1 MAKTALKKI
10 LKDELF
16 NVYIGYDNREPEA
29 AKVCKASIL
38 KHANIPVNVE
48 FIKQDEMRE
57 QGIYWREKDS
67 LSSTEFTFTRFLVP
81 YLNNYEGYALFV
93 DCDFLFTADIADLL
107 AEVNPKNAVT
117 VVKHDYTPPEG
128 VKMDGQHQHV
138 YPRKNWSSMIVWN
151 CEHPDNKAVDLD
163 AVNSASGQDLHR
175 FTWLKDT
182 EIGSV
187 SPEWNWLVGWYRE
200 GRDGAPKALHYTEG
214 GPWFDNYKNCEYANE
229 WQQAFEELNQPPEFQ
244 GVDIDQVNI
253 PPHLIQ
259 AFQAFLLTRRDPDAL
274 WYKDDYRSDIEL
286 LRQSLQQPRDIPC
299 IGVLDGDPDTTPEIK
314 KVDVII
320 DAFLTGADGVV
331 TMSKKTPDFDR
342 NIPVAI
348 RGIAKR
354 KIIHR
359 CKEEGRPF
367 YYIDT
372 GYFGNNKLKSYH
384 RITKNSMQYTGDL
397 DPNCPDDRLAKCDV
411 QQKKWRPGRN
421 ILICPPSQ
429 KAMNFWNLDLEE
441 WLSLTITTI
450 EAYTDRPIVIRKKL
464 ARSERVN
471 MDTMEMALSRDV
483 HCMVTFN
490 SIAAVESLINGKP
503 VFTMGPNAAQ
513 PLANTDLSRIESPFM
528 PSMAEVHN
536 LLCNLSYQQFTTKE
550 MKDGTAWRML
560 NGG

>member
-1 MAKTALKKI
+1 MARTALKKI
-10 LKDELF
+10 LKDEIF
-16 NVYIGYDNREPEA
+16 SVYIGYDSREPEA

-38 KHANIPVNVE
+38 KHASIPVNVQ
-48 FIKQDEMRE
+48 FIKQHEMHE

-107 AEVNPKNAVT
+107 AEVNPNNAVT

-151 CEHPDNKAVDLD
+151 CAHEVNQAVTPEM
-163 AVNSASGQDLHR
+163 VNTKTGQDLHR
-175 FTWLKDT
+175 FTWIQDHL
-182 EIGSV
+182 IGSV
-187 SPEWNWLVGWYRE
+187 SCEWNWLVGWYRE
-200 GRDGAPKALHYTEG
+200 GRDGTPKALHHTEG

-229 WQQAFEELNQPPEFQ
+229 WRQAFEELNQPQ
-244 GVDIDQVNI
+244 SSAGLDVDELNL

-259 AFQAFLLTRRDPDAL
+259 AFKAFLYTRRDPNAL
-274 WYKDDYRSDIEL
+274 WYKDDYSAGLRL
-286 LRQSLQQPRDIPC
+286 LHQSLEQPRNIPC
-299 IGVLDGDPDTTPEIK
+299 VGVLDGDPDTTPEIK

-331 TMSKKTPDFDR
+331 TMSKNTPDFDR
-342 NIPVAI
+342 SIPVVI

-359 CKEEGRPF
+359 CEEEGRPF

-372 GYFGNNKLKSYH
+372 GYFGNHKHKSYH
-384 RITKNSMQYTGDL
+384 RITKNSMQYLGNL
-397 DPNCPDDRLAKCDV
+397 DPGCPDDRLSRCDV

-429 KAMNFWNLDLEE
+429 KAMNFWNLDLEQ
-441 WLSLTITTI
+441 WLSETI
-450 EAYTDRPIVIRKKL
+450 ETIKSYTDRPIVIRKKL

-471 MDTMEMALSRDV
+471 VDTMEMALSRDV

-513 PLANTDLSRIESPFM
+513 PLANTDLSMIESPFM
-528 PSMAEVHN
+528 PSLAEVRN
-536 LLCNLSYQQFTTKE
+536 LLCNLAYQQFTTKE
-550 MKDGTAWRML
+550 MKDGTAWAML
-560 NGG
+560 R